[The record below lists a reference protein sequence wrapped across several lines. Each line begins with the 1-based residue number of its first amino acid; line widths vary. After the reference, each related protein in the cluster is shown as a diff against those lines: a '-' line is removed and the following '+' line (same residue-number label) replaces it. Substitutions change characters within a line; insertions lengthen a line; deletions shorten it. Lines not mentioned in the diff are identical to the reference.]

1 MASETITK
9 EDVAAAES
17 LIEFIDS
24 CPSMFHTAMTLSER
38 LEQAGYVYLP
48 EGSAWRVERGGSYY
62 TRRNNSSVI
71 AWHVG
76 EQVAEA
82 PVAGQCPK
90 TAPYHFQLTASHA
103 DSPTFKVK
111 SVGELEGPQGYLRL
125 NVEAYGGMI
134 DYTWFDRPLSLAGRV
149 LVRAGARVE
158 SRLFSLD
165 RDVAIIPSL
174 AIARPDGCRRARRG
188 RDRRLGARP
197 LLGEPSALVCVG
209 RGERVCLGSQARRPC
224 LRLHLAR
231 GDARA
236 KQRTRRERLRLL

>member
-1 MASETITK
+1 MASDTITK
-9 EDVAAAES
+9 EELKAAES

-38 LEQAGYVYLP
+38 LEQAGYIYLP
-48 EGSAWRVERGGSYY
+48 EGSAWHIERGGSYY

-76 EQVAEA
+76 KQVAEA
-82 PVAGQCPK
+82 DAKEQHAAA
-90 TAPYHFQLTASHA
+90 APYHFQLTASHA

-149 LVRAGARVE
+149 LVRTGARVE

-174 AIARPDGCRRARRG
+174 AIHMNREVNSGFAPNRAATCVLSSLPERSLRARSTRWSPTSWAWT
-188 RDRRLGARP
+188 LP
-197 LLGEPSALVCVG
+197 TFWLVTC
-209 RGERVCLGSQARRPC
+209 SW
-224 LRLHLAR
+224 
-231 GDARA
+231 
-236 KQRTRRERLRLL
+236 